1 MSRQTVSPFIEFC
14 KANREEVK
22 AANPTANFG
31 DMGRLLKVRWDEL
44 NEAKKSAYQV
54 KKPDTSDEPGLRRSS
69 RLRNQRLGL
78 DFWGL
83 KLKK

>member
-44 NEAKKSAYQV
+44 NETKKSAYQV
-54 KKPDTSDEPGLRRSS
+54 KKPDTADEPGLRRSS

-83 KLKK
+83 KQKK